1 MALTRTPRLGE
12 LERQVMDI
20 VWDASGPVT
29 TRAVL
34 DSLDPAQGL
43 AYTTVA
49 TVLGNLVRKGMVS
62 RASSQRVLTFTA
74 QRPRSA
80 YVAALMHDALATTE
94 NRETAFMHF
103 VQESSAEDLLL
114 LRRLLDQPGGN
125 KIDDAGSPASAAFPD
140 EASA

>member
-1 MALTRTPRLGE
+1 
-12 LERQVMDI
+12 MDL
-20 VWDASGPVT
+20 VWDASGPLT
-29 TRAVL
+29 ARNVL
-34 DSLDPAQGL
+34 DALRPTQDL

-49 TVLGNLVRKGMVS
+49 TVLGNLARKGMVS

-80 YVAALMHDALATTE
+80 YIAALMHDALATTE
-94 NRETAFMHF
+94 NRETTFMHF

-114 LRRLLDQPGGN
+114 LRRLLDQPDGGRR
-125 KIDDAGSPASAAFPD
+125 DDGGSPSSASFPD